1 MASLCSVKEDDRC
14 LNQLDRGY
22 NARVKAPQQSQDF
35 PDSFYRVSVKG
46 LYVREG
52 KILLCED
59 WTANNLFK
67 GEKAAWEL
75 PGGGL
80 DFGET
85 PQEGI
90 KREVREE
97 MGVEVAWIA
106 DKPTYAWTRRR
117 EHSRG
122 MDWFYSIIIA
132 YRFELRDLNITPSEE
147 CRSIK
152 FFTQEEL
159 KVEPDLNSQTEAF
172 RDIFNPADF
181 KE

>member
-1 MASLCSVKEDDRC
+1 MSPRV
-14 LNQLDRGY
+14 Y
-22 NARVKAPQQSQDF
+22 NSRVKSSQQSPDF
-35 PDSFYRVSVKG
+35 PDSFYRVSAKG
-46 LYVREG
+46 LYVRDG

-67 GEKAAWEL
+67 GKKAAWEL

-97 MGVEVAWIA
+97 MGIEVSWIA
-106 DKPTYAWTRRR
+106 EKPTYLWTRRR

-122 MDWFYSIIIA
+122 MEWFYSVVIA
-132 YRFELRDLNITPSEE
+132 YHFELENLNITPTEE
-147 CRSIK
+147 CRSVR
-152 FFTQEEL
+152 FFSQEEL
-159 KVEPDLNSQTEAF
+159 KAEPNLNSQTEAF
-172 RDIFNPADF
+172 RNIFDPADF
-181 KE
+181 NRKTSS